1 MRVGGVRGAAAAAR
15 AEGEGEAAAPEAAPE
30 AAPTP
35 APAVKAAKAAPA
47 AKGTMRK
54 KGGFDKDQWNSYKGA
69 LDSMQARSGKPATP
83 RPKAG
88 TRKVKFAR
96 RAPSDGNRR
105 SHADYIAQKKRNQ
118 GGQVQVGSSEM
129 FSTFSA
135 DQQYIENNLGWV
147 RGKGWSGQ
155 EGGSSNENLS
165 GFFFFGIVCIAL
177 AFASVQ

>member
-1 MRVGGVRGAAAAAR
+1 
-15 AEGEGEAAAPEAAPE
+15 
-30 AAPTP
+30 
-35 APAVKAAKAAPA
+35 VKAAKAAPA

-96 RAPSDGNRR
+96 RTPSDGNRR